1 MKRVFAIVGI
11 VALLA
16 LAGCQR
22 MEWTQFVASQA
33 KHAELLTGIGALAAE
48 LGLPE
53 DTRGLP
59 VTGVL
64 AVFANGERTYALI
77 GVRRVKEDLV
87 VDVMMRSY
95 GKKDKVYESAV
106 ERVRELFQRTCGDQ
120 FTERSSAQ
128 GREQMIPI
136 EG

>member
-1 MKRVFAIVGI
+1 MRRAFAIVGI

-33 KHAELLTGIGALAAE
+33 KQAELLMGIGALAAE
-48 LGLPE
+48 LGLTE
-53 DTRGLP
+53 DTRELP

-64 AVFANGERTYALI
+64 AVFANGERAYALI
-77 GVRRVKEDLV
+77 GVRRLKEDLV

-106 ERVRELFQRTCGDQ
+106 QRVRELFQRTCGDQ
-120 FTERSSAQ
+120 FTEGVKR
-128 GREQMIPI
+128 G
-136 EG
+136 